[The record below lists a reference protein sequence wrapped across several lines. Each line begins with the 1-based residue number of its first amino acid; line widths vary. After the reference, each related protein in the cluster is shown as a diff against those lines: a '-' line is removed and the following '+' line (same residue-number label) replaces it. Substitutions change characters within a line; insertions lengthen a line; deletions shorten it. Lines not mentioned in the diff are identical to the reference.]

1 MCNHAE
7 VDVTFPLLDDRIVEF
22 ASRLP
27 RDWKLRG
34 TRLRWFFKEALS
46 DFLPPEII
54 AKKKHGFGLP
64 VGHWL
69 MAHKPLFEMASDSI
83 ESLRPRGILR
93 PEFVRDL
100 LDVRLRQHPGYYG
113 VMVWVLMMLGLWLD
127 SRKL

>member
-1 MCNHAE
+1 
-7 VDVTFPLLDDRIVEF
+7 
-22 ASRLP
+22 
-27 RDWKLRG
+27 
-34 TRLRWFFKEALS
+34 
-46 DFLPPEII
+46 
-54 AKKKHGFGLP
+54 

-69 MAHKPLFEMASDSI
+69 IAHKPLFEMASDSI

-100 LDVRLRQHPGYYG
+100 LEVRLRQHPGYYG